1 MPDDHENEVRERVDA
16 RNDRPRPERPDAF
29 VGTQQPEGRS
39 DSTSG
44 NSPGATTDRNLPVWG
59 VTLLILAG
67 WCISALGIGVNFA
80 NSLWEWL
87 PILALGG
94 AVPAAV
100 LWQANRIL
108 VSRPEPRPLPSAK
121 DTETELL
128 EALAERDELTPVTA
142 AMRTSLTADEAAA
155 MLEELAGK
163 GYLRLLVKDG
173 LQAYALRESD
183 RHGLPEGAQETTR
196 APVGPERDGGEIPQ
210 PLEEDLSERELEVL
224 ALLTSGRTNSEIARD
239 LHVAVGT
246 VKSHVNNIYR
256 KLGARNRA
264 EALARARV
272 LKLLP

>member
-1 MPDDHENEVRERVDA
+1 MPDDHENEIRERVDT

-29 VGTQQPEGRS
+29 VGTQQPAGRS

-44 NSPGATTDRNLPVWG
+44 NTPGATTDRNLPVWG
-59 VTLLILAG
+59 VTLFILAG

-80 NSLWEWL
+80 HSLWEWL
-87 PILALGG
+87 PILAFGLG
-94 AVPAAV
+94 VPAAV

-108 VSRPEPRPLPSAK
+108 ASRPDTRPLPSAK
-121 DTETELL
+121 DKETELL

-163 GYLRLLVKDG
+163 GYLRLLVQDG

-183 RHGLPEGAQETTR
+183 RYGFPEGGQETTR

-210 PLEEDLSERELEVL
+210 TLEEDLSERELEVL

-264 EALARARV
+264 EALARARD
-272 LKLLP
+272 LRLLP